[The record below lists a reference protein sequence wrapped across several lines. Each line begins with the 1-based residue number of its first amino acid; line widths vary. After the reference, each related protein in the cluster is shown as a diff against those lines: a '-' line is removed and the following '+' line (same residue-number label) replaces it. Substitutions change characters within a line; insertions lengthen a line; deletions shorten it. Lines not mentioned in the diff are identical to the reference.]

1 MAVFPLCLVLFLAM
15 AGHSSATYCVCKD
28 NVSESILQKNIDYAC
43 GAGADCSAITSNGA
57 CYNPNT
63 VKDHCNYA
71 VNSYYQKKQQAIGSC
86 DFQGSATTTQSLSS
100 TQSSGCVYPASPSG
114 AGNGTT
120 PSTSTTPSNTTPT
133 GSTTTTPSGFGLGP
147 SGTITN
153 TDSKASLTL
162 HQNSHLVCSLT
173 LTLTLTLTLLLLRL

>member
-15 AGHSSATYCVCKD
+15 AGHSSAIYCVCKD

-120 PSTSTTPSNTTPT
+120 PSTTPSNTTPT

-173 LTLTLTLTLLLLRL
+173 LTLLLLRL